1 MTNSDKQ
8 QQDKD
13 FNGILQCIPILT
25 TPLTDEQKMLLAE
38 NVVMIYPY
46 KNETIYEIGDTADW
60 LYYLIEGSVTI
71 FKTKERGP
79 NRIIRMVS
87 PNSIFGYREA
97 FNNEF
102 HTHTAIASP
111 NTTIAKIPMSIIF
124 HLIWENSN
132 FAIVFIKDL
141 SELLGLSLRHTAI
154 LTQKNIRGRL
164 AECILRLKEK
174 YGVETNGTLPIY
186 LSRENLAGMS
196 NMTTSNAIRTL
207 SAFVDEELVTVI
219 DRRIRI
225 INEEGLRKVSAL
237 G

>member
-1 MTNSDKQ
+1 MLID
-8 QQDKD
+8 
-13 FNGILQCIPILT
+13 
-25 TPLTDEQKMLLAE
+25 PLTDEQKTLLVE
-38 NVVMIYPY
+38 NIMVIYPG
-46 KNETIYEIGDTADW
+46 KNEIIYQAGDIVDW

-71 FKTKERGP
+71 FTENERGP

-87 PNSIFGYREA
+87 PQSIFGYEA
-97 FNNEF
+97 FKDKPYD
-102 HTHTAIASP
+102 HTAIASP
-111 NTTIAKIPMSIIF
+111 DTIIAKIPMSIVF

-132 FAIVFIKDL
+132 FAMVFIKDL

-164 AECILRLKEK
+164 AECILRMKEK
-174 YGVETNGTLPIY
+174 YGIEADGTLPIY

-207 SAFVDEELVTVI
+207 SAFVDEGLVAII
-219 DRRIRI
+219 DRRIKI
-225 INEEGLRKVSAL
+225 IDEAGLRRASKL

>member
-1 MTNSDKQ
+1 MADLEKQ
-8 QQDKD
+8 SNRD
-13 FNGILQCIPILT
+13 FIEVAQCIPILSD
-25 TPLTDEQKMLLAE
+25 PLTDEQKQILVE
-38 NVVMIYPY
+38 NTIIFYPY
-46 KNETIYEIGDTADW
+46 KNEVIYEEGDMADW

-71 FKTKERGP
+71 FETYDRGP
-79 NRIIRMVS
+79 KRIIRMVS

-97 FNNEF
+97 FNNELCA
-102 HTHTAIASP
+102 HTAIANP
-111 NTTIAKIPMSIIF
+111 NTKIAKVPMSIVF

-132 FAIVFIKDL
+132 FALVFIKDL
-141 SELLGLSLRHTAI
+141 ADLLGLSLRHAAV

-164 AECILRLKEK
+164 AQCILRMKEK
-174 YGVETNGTLPIY
+174 YGVEADCTLPIY

-207 SAFVDEELVTVI
+207 SAFVDEGLVAIT

-225 INEEGLRKVSAL
+225 LNEEGLRRVSEL

>member
-1 MTNSDKQ
+1 MER
-8 QQDKD
+8 
-13 FNGILQCIPILT
+13 CIPMLME
-25 TPLTDEQKMLLAE
+25 PLTDEQKTLLAE
-38 NVVMIYPY
+38 SVTVICPY
-46 KNETIYEIGDTADW
+46 KNETIYKTGDRADW

-71 FKTKERGP
+71 FKEKERGP

-87 PNSIFGYREA
+87 PHSIFGYEA
-97 FNNEF
+97 FNDKPYD
-102 HTHTAIASP
+102 HTAIVSP
-111 NTTIAKIPMSIIF
+111 NTMIAKMPLRIIF

-132 FAIVFIKDL
+132 FAMVFIKDL

-164 AECILRLKEK
+164 AECILRMKEK
-174 YGVETNGTLPIY
+174 YGIEADGTLPIY

-207 SAFVDEELVTVI
+207 SAFVDEGLVVII
-219 DRRIRI
+219 DRRIKI
-225 INEEGLRKVSAL
+225 LDEKGLRRASEL